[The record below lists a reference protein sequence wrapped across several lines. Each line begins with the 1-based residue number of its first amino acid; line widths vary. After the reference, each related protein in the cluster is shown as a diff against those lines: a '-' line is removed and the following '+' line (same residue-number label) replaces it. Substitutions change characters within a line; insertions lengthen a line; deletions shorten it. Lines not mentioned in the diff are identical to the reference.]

1 MHVRNIICH
10 VDKGRRMHV
19 NKVYAHLLKNV
30 NAVSQVE
37 EAYACKH
44 DAASDSGDCD
54 AA

>member
-1 MHVRNIICH
+1 MPCEQ
-10 VDKGRRMHV
+10 GEA
-19 NKVYAHLLKNV
+19 YACKQGVCTSVKNV

-44 DAASDSGDCD
+44 DAASDGGDCD